1 MKFDFDSIVDSRC
14 AQIKEV
20 LSNKAKEY
28 ASDGDR
34 FHNFRVASRM
44 AGTTPEK
51 ALAGMKLKHDVSVG
65 DLIEW
70 ADSTPEKLTVSLID
84 EKIGDSI
91 AYLILLE
98 GLLKERLVSIEGSP

>member
-1 MKFDFDSIVDSRC
+1 MEFDFDDIVDNRC
-14 AQIKEV
+14 TQIKEV

-34 FHNFRVASRM
+34 FHNFRVAGRM
-44 AGTTPEK
+44 ANTTPEK
-51 ALAGMKLKHDVSVG
+51 ALAGMKLKHDVSVS

-70 ADSTPEKLTVSLID
+70 AGSSPEKLTCALIN

-91 AYLILLE
+91 NYLILLE
-98 GLLKERLVSIEGSP
+98 GLLKERIY